1 MFTKNIIQFIFIF
14 LLGISLILTTCTSN
28 TSTVATSQSDNVLRV
43 WWNRGYYPEETEA
56 IQKIINEWQKQSDI
70 KVELTS
76 YAEKDLAKATQNAV
90 EDGGLPDILYNYSA
104 DWTLYPRY
112 AWENRLVDV
121 TDIVEPLK
129 DWFSPIALESV
140 YYKNRVTRKRSYYAI
155 PFGEQSTYIHY
166 WKDILKTGGLTEGD
180 IPAQWDKFWKF
191 WETTQNILN
200 QNQSKAL
207 KSMGI
212 TSSQVATDT
221 FCDFEHFLEAY
232 NVKLI
237 DEHGNLKIDDLK
249 TKRGIIFALRQ
260 FSKIYKNGYTPL
272 QVINWEDPDNNKA
285 FLSREVLMTLNPSL
299 SIPSSQRDDSE
310 LYYNKIGTVDWPQKT
325 DGSPMTHLM
334 SVKQAVIFSTSKKQ
348 RVAKDFLS
356 FFVQPKNLAKY
367 LKNNKGRY
375 IPPMP
380 KLLDNEFWNN
390 QKDSHTKIAKLQLK
404 HSRLFYQVFNP
415 AYSEVNA
422 QNVWG
427 IAIRH
432 INNDNWTPEKAAD
445 QAIAQITKIF
455 ADWT

>member
-1 MFTKNIIQFIFIF
+1 MLNKNIIQFIFVFI
-14 LLGISLILTTCTSN
+14 LGISLLTTCDSN
-28 TSTVATSQSDNVLRV
+28 INTATKTQRDDVLRV

-56 IQKIINEWQKQSDI
+56 IQQIINEWQKQSGI

-121 TDIVEPLK
+121 SDIVEPLK
-129 DWFSPIALESV
+129 NWFSPIALESV
-140 YYKNRVTRKRSYYAI
+140 YYKNRVTQKRSYYAV

-166 WKDILKTGGLTEGD
+166 WKDILKTGGLTERD

-191 WETTQNILN
+191 WETTQNTLN
-200 QNQSKAL
+200 QHQSKAL
-207 KSMGI
+207 KSIGI

-221 FCDFEHFLEAY
+221 FCDFEYFLEAY
-232 NVKLI
+232 NVKLL
-237 DEHGNLKIDDLK
+237 DKSGNLKIDNLK
-249 TKRGIIFALRQ
+249 TKQGIILALKQ
-260 FSKIYKNGYTPL
+260 FSEIYKNGYAPL
-272 QVINWEDPDNNKA
+272 QVIDWEDPDNNKA
-285 FLSREVLMTLNPSL
+285 FLSREVLLTLNPSL

-310 LYYNKIGTVDWPQKT
+310 LYYNKMGTVDWPRKT
-325 DGSPMTHLM
+325 DGSPIAHLI

-348 RVAKDFLS
+348 RAAKDLLS
-356 FFVQPKNLAKY
+356 FFVQPKNLERY

-380 KLLDNEFWNN
+380 KLLDTKFWSN
-390 QKDSHTKIAKLQLK
+390 QKDSHVTVAKSQLK
-404 HSRLFYQVFNP
+404 NSRLFYQVLNP

-422 QNVWG
+422 QNIWG
-427 IAIRH
+427 MAIRH
-432 INNDNWTPEKAAD
+432 IIHDGLSPEKAAD
-445 QAIAQITKIF
+445 QAISQITKIF
-455 ADWT
+455 ADWN